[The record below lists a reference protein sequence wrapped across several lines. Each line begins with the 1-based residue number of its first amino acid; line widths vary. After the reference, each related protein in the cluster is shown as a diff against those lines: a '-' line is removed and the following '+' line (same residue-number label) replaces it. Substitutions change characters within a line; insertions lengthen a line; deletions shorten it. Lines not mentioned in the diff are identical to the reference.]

1 MALTYSPLFTAICF
15 SGSWLKKKNSK
26 IAGGN
31 IPGQLVGDK
40 RAGKGGSS
48 VNFGERRWGFNN
60 RFLLRYQNSDRNHKP
75 HFSGSIIKNIIEK

>member
-15 SGSWLKKKNSK
+15 SGSWLQNKNSK
-26 IAGGN
+26 IAGED

-48 VNFGERRWGFNN
+48 VNFGERRRRFNN
-60 RFLLRYQNSDRNHKP
+60 RFLLQYQNTYQNHKP
-75 HFSGSIIKNIIEK
+75 YFSGGMIKNNFE